1 MIALVDTSV
10 WVDFLNGRD
19 SLETHWLRD
28 AITDGLPVVV
38 PGLVLT
44 EILRGCAALSHLP
57 EQGRND
63 RLHRGLPDR
72 PDGDPPRARAADRR
86 SDLSGDFTGCAA
98 AADAQSNALTPAFS
112 GA

>member
-1 MIALVDTSV
+1 MTALVDTSV

-19 SLETHWLRD
+19 SLEAHWLRD
-28 AITDGLPVVV
+28 AIAEALPVVV

-63 RLHRGLPDR
+63 RVHRGLPDR
-72 PDGDPPRARAADRR
+72 PDGDPPRARTADAR
-86 SDLSGDFTGCAA
+86 SDLSGDFTSCAA
-98 AADAQSNALTPAFS
+98 AADAQSGALTPVGS
-112 GA
+112 GT